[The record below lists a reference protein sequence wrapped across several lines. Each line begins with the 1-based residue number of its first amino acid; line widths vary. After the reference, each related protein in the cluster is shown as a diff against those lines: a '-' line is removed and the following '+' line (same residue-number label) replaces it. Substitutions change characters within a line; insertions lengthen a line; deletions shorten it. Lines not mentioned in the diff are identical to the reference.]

1 MRGLTLA
8 VLVLCMPATVRAQDA
23 ARDTSAARDQLPR
36 DVAQEVV
43 ALYNATTALRATE
56 PTEVAAGRDVA
67 GDVAVLDGP
76 LTIGGHVAGRVLAIN
91 SDVILLRGARIDGDL
106 LVVGGE
112 VEGSDGA
119 SIGGE
124 LRIYHPPLRYTRD
137 GDLLVAQL
145 DETRPVEQWW
155 RRLER
160 RRRRNFNRLEIASA
174 GPYNRVEGLP
184 VRIGPVLYRD
194 QGWGHVRL
202 DATAVLRTGSSFSS
216 SEADVGHD
224 VNLEARLGRRLGA
237 SVGGRLFDVVD
248 GVEQWQLSNVEVAL
262 ASFLFHRDYRDYYG
276 RHGAQVYAALHPSE
290 TVELSLAYGDE
301 RWRSR
306 PTRDPFSLAMNGM
319 AWRDNPTMDA
329 GRFHVANLTLR
340 LDTRNDRLDPR
351 DGWYVFGDVERG
363 VGRIAGA
370 GATSAGVRDVPTGD
384 TRYLRGFVDARRYNR
399 IAPNAQLN
407 LRLVLGGWLAGDPLP
422 LERRLSIDG
431 PGTVPGFDFRTGGGT
446 DVGTCSEGAAPSGR
460 PAQCERVGLA
470 QLEYRNDIHVSM
482 TRGSGDARRT
492 RFRLDGA
499 WVFFADAGRGWL
511 VNSPGSALDEG
522 KGKLPSLSS
531 YRTDIGAGL
540 DFNLLGLYVA
550 KALSDPNEP
559 ANVFL
564 RVRHRF

>member
-319 AWRDNPTMDA
+319 AWRDNPAMDA

>member
-56 PTEVAAGRDVA
+56 PTEVAASRDVA

-319 AWRDNPTMDA
+319 AWRDNPAMDA

>member
-1 MRGLTLA
+1 MRGLMLA
-8 VLVLCMPATVRAQDA
+8 ALVLWVPVTVRGQGT
-23 ARDTSAARDQLPR
+23 ARDTLAARDQLPR

-43 ALYNATTALRATE
+43 ALYNATTGLRATE
-56 PTEVAAGRDVA
+56 PTEIAAGRDVA

-124 LRIYHPPLRYTRD
+124 LRIYHPPLQYTRD

-155 RRLER
+155 RRFER

-202 DATAVLRTGSSFSS
+202 DATAVLRSASSFSS
-216 SEADVGHD
+216 SKADVGHD

-276 RHGAQVYAALHPSE
+276 RHGAQVYAALHPTE
-290 TVELSLAYGDE
+290 TVELSLAFGDE

-319 AWRDNPTMDA
+319 PWRDNPTMDA

-351 DGWYVFGDVERG
+351 DGWYVLGDLERG
-363 VGRIAGA
+363 TGRIDAS
-370 GATSAGVRDVPTGD
+370 GATSAGVRIVPEGD

-431 PGTVPGFDFRTGGGT
+431 PGTVPGFDFRSGGGM
-446 DVGTCSEGAAPSGR
+446 DVGTCSEGAAPAGR

-470 QLEYRNDIHVSM
+470 QLEYRNDIHVSV
-482 TRGSGDARRT
+482 TRGSGEARRT

-511 VNSPGSALDEG
+511 VNSPASPLDEG

-540 DFNLLGLYVA
+540 DFDLLGLYVA
-550 KALSDPNEP
+550 KALSSPNEP

>member
-1 MRGLTLA
+1 MRALTLG
-8 VLVLCMPATVRAQDA
+8 VLVLCLPATVRAQGA
-23 ARDTSAARDQLPR
+23 ARDTIAARDQLPR

-43 ALYNATTALRATE
+43 ALYNATTALRTTEATE
-56 PTEVAAGRDVA
+56 IAAGRDVA

-76 LTIGGHVAGRVLAIN
+76 LTIGGHVTGRVLAIN

-124 LRIYHPPLRYTRD
+124 LRIYHPALQYTRD

-184 VRIGPVLYRD
+184 VRLGPVLYRD

-202 DATAVLRTGSSFSS
+202 DATAVLRTASSFSS
-216 SEADVGHD
+216 SKADVGHD
-224 VNLEARLGRRLGA
+224 VNFEARLGRRLGA

-276 RHGAQVYAALHPSE
+276 RHGAQVYAALHPTE
-290 TVELSLAYGDE
+290 TLELSLAFGDE

-329 GRFHVANLTLR
+329 GRFHVANLTVVV
-340 LDTRNDRLDPR
+340 DTRNDRRDPR
-351 DGWYVFGDVERG
+351 DGWYLRGDVERG
-363 VGRIAGA
+363 VGRIEGP
-370 GATSAGVRDVPTGD
+370 GATSAGVRVLPSGD

-431 PGTVPGFDFRTGGGT
+431 PGTVPGFDFRTGGGM
-446 DVGTCSEGAAPSGR
+446 DVGTCSDGTAPAGR

-470 QLEYRNDIHVSM
+470 QLEYRNDIHVSLS
-482 TRGSGDARRT
+482 RGRGETRRT
-492 RFRLDGA
+492 RFRIDGA

-540 DFNLLGLYVA
+540 DFDLLGLYVA
-550 KALSDPNEP
+550 KALSAPNEP

>member
-8 VLVLCMPATVRAQDA
+8 MLFLCTPATVQAQDA
-23 ARDTSAARDQLPR
+23 ARDTIAARDQLPR

-43 ALYNATTALRATE
+43 MLYNATTALRTTE
-56 PTEVAAGRDVA
+56 PTEIAAGRDVA

-91 SDVILLRGARIDGDL
+91 SDVILLPGARIDGDL

-124 LRIYHPPLRYTRD
+124 LRMYHPPLRYTRD

-145 DETRPVEQWW
+145 DATRPVEQWW

-202 DATAVLRTGSSFSS
+202 DATAVLRTASSFSS
-216 SEADVGHD
+216 SKADVGHD

-237 SVGGRLFDVVD
+237 TVGGRLFDVVD

-276 RHGAQVYAALHPSE
+276 RHGAQMYAALHPTE
-290 TVELSLAYGDE
+290 TVELSVAFGDE

-306 PTRDPFSLAMNGM
+306 PTRDPFALAMNGM
-319 AWRDNPTMDA
+319 AWRENPTMDA

-351 DGWYVFGDVERG
+351 DGWYVLGDLERG
-363 VGRIAGA
+363 VGRIEGP
-370 GATSAGVRDVPTGD
+370 GATSADVRLLPSGD

-431 PGTVPGFDFRTGGGT
+431 PGTVPGFDFRTGGGM
-446 DVGTCSEGAAPSGR
+446 DVGTCGEGAAPPGR

-482 TRGSGDARRT
+482 TRGSGESRRT

>member
-23 ARDTSAARDQLPR
+23 ARDTIAARDQLPR

-306 PTRDPFSLAMNGM
+306 PTRDPFSLAMNGL
-319 AWRDNPTMDA
+319 AWRDNPAMDA

>member
-43 ALYNATTALRATE
+43 ALYNATTALRANE
-56 PTEVAAGRDVA
+56 PTEVAASRDVA

-306 PTRDPFSLAMNGM
+306 PTRDPFSLAMNGL
-319 AWRDNPTMDA
+319 AWRDNPAMDA